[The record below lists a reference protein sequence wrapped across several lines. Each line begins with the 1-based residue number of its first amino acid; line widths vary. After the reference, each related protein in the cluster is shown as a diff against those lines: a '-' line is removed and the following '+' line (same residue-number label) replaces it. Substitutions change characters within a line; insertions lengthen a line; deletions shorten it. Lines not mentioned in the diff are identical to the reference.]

1 VGILTLLVLIALLAI
16 ALPLLLV
23 LGVLG
28 FLVSL
33 VRPRP
38 RAVKVCPRCGLP
50 VWLEAARCPRCGYAG
65 GPP

>member
-1 VGILTLLVLIALLAI
+1 MGILTLFVLIALLAI
-16 ALPLLLV
+16 ALPLLFV

-38 RAVKVCPRCGLP
+38 RATKICPRCGLP
-50 VWLEAARCPRCGYAG
+50 VWFEAPACPRCGYAG
-65 GPP
+65 GPA